1 MHFLRRLFER
11 EEGSAVEVV
20 VSPDTPEVPRRPR
33 LEAGW
38 ATDVGKM
45 REHNEDTALV
55 ITAAH
60 DGGEKRPWFGLF
72 VLADGM
78 GGHRA
83 GEMASSLA
91 ARVAAHHI
99 ARHVYLPSLTDREHD
114 ANRPAL
120 TEILVDAVQAAN
132 EAVVDQLPGSG
143 TTLTCAIVLGTQAYV
158 GHVGDSRAYL
168 LTEDGLDQITRDHS
182 LLDRLISLG
191 ELAREEAAEHP
202 QKNVLYRA
210 VGQSGR
216 LDVDTHVR
224 KIPPGD
230 HLLLCSDGLWN
241 MVDDEVIVEVV
252 TKASSLQ
259 AACEDLVAAA
269 NLAGGRDNTTAILW
283 RSPHG

>member
-11 EEGSAVEVV
+11 EEVSAAEAAE
-20 VSPDTPEVPRRPR
+20 SPEPASVPSRPR
-33 LEAGW
+33 LEVGW
-38 ATDVGKM
+38 ATDVGKT
-45 REHNEDTALV
+45 RDHNEDTALV

-60 DGGEKRPWFGLF
+60 DGGERRPWFGLF

-91 ARVAAHHI
+91 AREAAHHI

-132 EAVVDQLPGSG
+132 DAVSEQLPGSG
-143 TTLTCAIVLGTQAYV
+143 TTLTCALVLGTQAYV

-168 LTEDGLDQITRDHS
+168 LTEEGLDQITHDHS

-216 LDVDTHVR
+216 LEVDTHVR

-230 HLLLCSDGLWN
+230 YLLLCSDGLWD
-241 MVDDEVIVEVV
+241 MVDEDVIFEVV
-252 TKASSLQ
+252 TEASSLQ
-259 AACEDLVAAA
+259 GACEDLVAAA
-269 NLAGGRDNTTAILW
+269 NRAGGRDNTTAILW
-283 RSPHG
+283 RSPQA